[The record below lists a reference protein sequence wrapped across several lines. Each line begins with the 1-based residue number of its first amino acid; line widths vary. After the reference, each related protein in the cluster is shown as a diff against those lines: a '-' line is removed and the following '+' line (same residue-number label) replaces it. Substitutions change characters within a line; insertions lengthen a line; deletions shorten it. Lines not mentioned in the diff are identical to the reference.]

1 MCTRKVSMLLLSFG
15 IVVLITLAG
24 ANSTVAQEEGLILY
38 LPFDEGSG
46 DTVADL
52 SDTGLDGTIHGN
64 AEWVEGIKGEAINL
78 DGETAYV
85 NLPASDVLHEAG
97 EEVSFSLWFNATEV
111 PGDVPWQKLA
121 ILIGRGNNGDFALLL
136 FSGCVKTWI
145 FTVDENYLE
154 FPDGAQAGKCVPELA
169 VEADRW
175 YHVVFTY
182 EDPIAKFYLNGELA
196 QEGEAGGAIRYI
208 DDNWTQFGGFR
219 GSMQFFNGAIDEIRI
234 YNRALTPEEIAQMSS
249 IQFAVSSRG
258 KLGATWGR
266 IKEQ

>member
-1 MCTRKVSMLLLSFG
+1 MCPRKVAMFLLSFG
-15 IVVLITLAG
+15 IVALITLTG
-24 ANSTVAQEEGLILY
+24 ANSVMAQKEGLILH

-52 SDTGLDGTIHGN
+52 SDTGLDGTVHGK
-64 AEWVEGIKGEAINL
+64 AKWVEGIEGEAINF

-97 EEVSFSLWFNATEV
+97 EQVSFALWFNATVV
-111 PGDVPWQKLA
+111 PEDVPWQKLA
-121 ILIGRGNNGDFALLL
+121 YMIGRGHNGDFALIL

-154 FPDGAQAGKCVPELA
+154 FPRGAQEGKCVPELA

-182 EDPIAKFYLNGELA
+182 EDPIAKFYLNGDLVL
-196 QEGEAGGAIRYI
+196 EGEAGGAIRYI
-208 DDNWTQFGGFR
+208 QDEWTQFGGFR
-219 GSMQFFNGAIDEIRI
+219 GNQQFFNGVIDEIRI
-234 YNRALTPEEIAQMSS
+234 YSRALTPAEIAQMWS
-249 IQFAVSSRG
+249 ISFAVASRG
-258 KLGATWGR
+258 KLTTTWGK
-266 IKEQ
+266 IKE